1 MKKIMICLL
10 SLLLS
15 TGAAF
20 AQKGLNCYP
29 VFQGK
34 VIPERQMIMTEVRG
48 DGMATYKLSYYRSVR
63 FQVDTLTARKVAAMV
78 EADAHA
84 AVSAETEKTG
94 ELLTYGLVQ
103 LKPLGIT
110 RRYLCYQARPTE
122 YHGWMITIIYLEGSA
137 TLEDLRSMFEKQ

>member
-1 MKKIMICLL
+1 MKKIIIFLMF
-10 SLLLS
+10 LLLS

-20 AQKGLNCYP
+20 AQKGLNSLP

-34 VIPERQMIMTEVRG
+34 VIPERQMVMTEVRG

-63 FQVDTLTARKVAAMV
+63 FQVDTLTARKVAALV
-78 EADAHA
+78 EADALTA
-84 AVSAETEKTG
+84 DSAETERTG

-110 RRYLCYQARPTE
+110 RRYLCYQARPTTF
-122 YHGWMITIIYLEGSA
+122 HGWMITIIYLEGSA
-137 TLEDLRSMFEKQ
+137 TLQDLRSMFEKQ

>member
-34 VIPERQMIMTEVRG
+34 VIPERQMVMTEVRG

-63 FQVDTLTARKVAAMV
+63 FQVDTLTARKIAAMV
-78 EADAHA
+78 EADAL
-84 AVSAETEKTG
+84 AVDSAETEKTG

>member
-1 MKKIMICLL
+1 MICLL

-34 VIPERQMIMTEVRG
+34 VIPERQMVMTEVRG

-63 FQVDTLTARKVAAMV
+63 FQVDTLTARKIAAMV
-78 EADAHA
+78 EADAL
-84 AVSAETEKTG
+84 AVDSAETEKTG

>member
-1 MKKIMICLL
+1 MICLL
-10 SLLLS
+10 SLLLY

-110 RRYLCYQARPTE
+110 RRYLCYQARPTG
-122 YHGWMITIIYLEGSA
+122 YHGWVITIIYLEGSA
-137 TLEDLRSMFEKQ
+137 TLQDLRSMFEKQ

>member
-1 MKKIMICLL
+1 MKKIIICLI
-10 SLLLS
+10 SLLLF
-15 TGAAF
+15 TGVAF

-29 VFQGK
+29 VFRGK
-34 VIPERQMIMTEVRG
+34 VIPEKQMVMTEVRG

-78 EADAHA
+78 EADAL
-84 AVSAETEKTG
+84 AVDSAETEKTG

-103 LKPLGIT
+103 LKPMGIT

-122 YHGWMITIIYLEGSA
+122 FHGWMITIIYVEGSA
-137 TLEDLRSMFEKQ
+137 TLQDLRSMFEKQ